1 MAFDVLDS
9 NGDGTLEVD
18 EIKQRFTYTNYENL
32 TKLTVG
38 DEFWPQL
45 LEKFDTSSDGKVTY
59 EQFKSSMLR
68 LLNSQSVIQ
77 EQEVEMEE

>member
-38 DEFWPQL
+38 DEFWP
-45 LEKFDTSSDGKVTY
+45 
-59 EQFKSSMLR
+59 
-68 LLNSQSVIQ
+68 
-77 EQEVEMEE
+77 